1 MAMSAPSGPLRLPRE
16 RRVTRGRDFMRAKA
30 EGRRLAVG
38 CLAFNWVEAAG
49 GTTRLGVI
57 TSRRIGG
64 AVIRTRARRLLRE
77 AFRRHQHRI
86 ARSVDVVLVARQSIV
101 GLPYSGVESD
111 FLTALK
117 RADLL
122 RTE

>member
-16 RRVTRGRDFMRAKA
+16 RRVTRGRDFLRARA

-38 CLAFNWVEAAG
+38 CLALNWVEASSGA
-49 GTTRLGVI
+49 TRLGVI

-86 ARSVDVVLVARQSIV
+86 ARAVDVVLVARQSIV
-101 GLPYSGVESD
+101 GLPFSGVESD

-122 RTE
+122 RAE